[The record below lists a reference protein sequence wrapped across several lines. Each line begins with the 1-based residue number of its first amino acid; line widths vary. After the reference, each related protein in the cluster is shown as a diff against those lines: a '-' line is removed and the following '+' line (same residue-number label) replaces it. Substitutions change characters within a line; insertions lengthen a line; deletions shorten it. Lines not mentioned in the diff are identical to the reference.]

1 MRHASIDCV
10 CAPEFRVTIVARM
23 PGQMP
28 ARHNLLPGLHAA
40 ASVLLQV
47 CVQFIESVFLGCD
60 CCTMHATTAPD
71 TRNRPPFSPT
81 GFQLPDL
88 EPPQL
93 KAWLAAVA
101 RKDARA
107 FRALYDATSPKLFG
121 FALRILIKRELAEE
135 VLQESFVSV
144 WNNAASYQANMAA
157 PMTWM
162 TTIVRNKAFDLL
174 RRADTAVE
182 IDADTFDK
190 DVMDA
195 LESADP
201 TPIESLQLTQDSKA
215 LARCLARLEGL
226 HRQAIALA
234 FYHDLSHSEVAEQMK
249 LPIGTIKTWVR
260 RGLERLRSC
269 LAKTGRA

>member
-1 MRHASIDCV
+1 MS
-10 CAPEFRVTIVARM
+10 
-23 PGQMP
+23 
-28 ARHNLLPGLHAA
+28 N
-40 ASVLLQV
+40 
-47 CVQFIESVFLGCD
+47 
-60 CCTMHATTAPD
+60 
-71 TRNRPPFSPT
+71 
-81 GFQLPDL
+81 L

-101 RKDARA
+101 RKDADA
-107 FRALYDATSPKLFG
+107 FRSLYDATSSKLFG
-121 FALRILIKRELAEE
+121 FALRILVKRELAEE
-135 VLQESFVSV
+135 VLQESFVSI
-144 WNNAASYQANMAA
+144 WNNAASYQAGMAA

-162 TTIVRNKAFDLL
+162 STIVRNKAFDLL
-174 RRADTAVE
+174 RRVDATVE

-215 LARCLARLEGL
+215 LARCFARLEGL

-249 LPIGTIKTWVR
+249 LPIGTVKTWVR
-260 RGLERLRSC
+260 RGLERLRTC
-269 LAKTGRA
+269 LTKVERA